1 MMHRA
6 PLVLF
11 RWLAAAV
18 IPSALITLSAL
29 AQRPAPAAGN
39 ADTFDAFRV
48 IGERNIF
55 DPNRFPRVTRTASP
69 EASTPSDEVV
79 TLVGTLQY
87 EKGTYVF
94 FDGSRPD
101 FRQVLPVGGKIADH
115 TIKSIDAKGAT
126 FEGPDG
132 SISLR
137 VTDQLRRS
145 PGGTW
150 KITAAPAPLPNIVSS
165 PSADSGRATAAVPAN
180 ASDALR
186 RLMEKRQKQLK
197 E

>member
-1 MMHRA
+1 MMHRT
-6 PLVLF
+6 PLLLF
-11 RWLAAAV
+11 RWLAATV
-18 IPSALITLSAL
+18 IPSLLITGSAL
-29 AQRPAPAAGN
+29 AQRPTPAAGTT
-39 ADTFDAFRV
+39 DTFDAFRV

-55 DPNRFPRVTRTASP
+55 DPNRFPRVTRSASP
-69 EASTPSDEVV
+69 EATTPSDEVV

-115 TIKSIDAKGAT
+115 TVKSIDAKGAT
-126 FEGPDG
+126 FEGPAG

-150 KITAAPAPLPNIVSS
+150 QVTAAPAPLPNIVSA
-165 PSADSGRATAAVPAN
+165 PSTDSGRPTPSVPAN